1 MASSAMETTAVSTYT
16 TSKGIKSLQEGLLAS
31 IKTLQAQAE
40 LDSKQAAALGRALE
54 ALKSAAGVDSLSDPG
69 LSGLMQH
76 AEASDGAAL
85 PEDVDVAAALLAEA
99 EAKRQSESEARK
111 AALDAHEREL
121 EADLLKELEALKA
134 EKAASLAAT
143 KTLKARNRDLDMVFE
158 RVAEEQAMESDIVR
172 ERLTEI
178 AQTNEWLETLGRL
191 MAVLG
196 PYNKELEHELK
207 ALETMMAVA

>member
-1 MASSAMETTAVSTYT
+1 M
-16 TSKGIKSLQEGLLAS
+16 
-31 IKTLQAQAE
+31 
-40 LDSKQAAALGRALE
+40 
-54 ALKSAAGVDSLSDPG
+54 
-69 LSGLMQH
+69 
-76 AEASDGAAL
+76 
-85 PEDVDVAAALLAEA
+85 
-99 EAKRQSESEARK
+99 
-111 AALDAHEREL
+111 
-121 EADLLKELEALKA
+121 LKELEALKA